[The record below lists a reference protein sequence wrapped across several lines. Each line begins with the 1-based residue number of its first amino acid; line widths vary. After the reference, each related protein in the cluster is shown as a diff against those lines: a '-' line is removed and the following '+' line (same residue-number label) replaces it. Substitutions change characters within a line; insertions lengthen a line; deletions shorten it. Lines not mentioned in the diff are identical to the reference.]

1 VTETAFGHVD
11 HVEDFELLQ
20 FGDGTTMNIGY
31 ELVSGG
37 SGDDWL
43 IGGLEDDLIATNG
56 GDDFVYGLAGDDR
69 IEISGVGD
77 VVVDTGEGADEIV
90 IAEDAQGS
98 IEIITGGPGDSLI
111 YEGSTDDIAFGYIND
126 NGDLIVGTHDLE
138 ITITDQVSYD
148 AGIGKYV
155 VSGIDAIVV
164 EQRGEDSDT
173 DGPASGVFGS
183 DHREGD
189 LLYSNAVT
197 DDNTVFA
204 GAGADTIVIGSGN
217 DVAAE
222 TSVYGDSYNF
232 ETDQTQNIS
241 YGDELRFAWA
251 HEDVEITDRLDG
263 FYEVEYVGVGEDA
276 GKVVQFTDIE
286 KLVFEG
292 GANAPVEIQVIDGPV
307 VGSAEWFA
315 DGNDWG
321 GAAAGQEVSHG
332 DNNVEFQIAGD
343 TIKVYA
349 DISETIT
356 WTETETRTVK
366 ETYKDSRGRTKT
378 RNVKKTFEVEKSED
392 VTHEGELIWQGS
404 HNDISGFSF
413 SDDEYVNV
421 ISVREFDIG
430 GNAIEMTLGTEDTDL
445 IFGTES
451 DNVIF
456 GAGGDDLIV
465 GGGGNDTILG
475 GSGEDAILG
484 GMGDDLLLGDWDVDV
499 LQDEFGLSEEEI
511 AALLANQLND
521 GSNDDLV
528 IGGDG
533 IDEVD
538 GGEGRNVVISGGTDL
553 DINQDGDAN
562 IQDIED
568 LIGKDLFDDE
578 HWV

>member
-1 VTETAFGHVD
+1 MIHTLKSSRNA
-11 HVEDFELLQ
+11 
-20 FGDGTTMNIGY
+20 
-31 ELVSGG
+31 
-37 SGDDWL
+37 
-43 IGGLEDDLIATNG
+43 
-56 GDDFVYGLAGDDR
+56 
-69 IEISGVGD
+69 
-77 VVVDTGEGADEIV
+77 
-90 IAEDAQGS
+90 
-98 IEIITGGPGDSLI
+98 
-111 YEGSTDDIAFGYIND
+111 
-126 NGDLIVGTHDLE
+126 
-138 ITITDQVSYD
+138 
-148 AGIGKYV
+148 
-155 VSGIDAIVV
+155 
-164 EQRGEDSDT
+164 
-173 DGPASGVFGS
+173 
-183 DHREGD
+183 
-189 LLYSNAVT
+189 LY
-197 DDNTVFA
+197 
-204 GAGADTIVIGSGN
+204 
-217 DVAAE
+217 
-222 TSVYGDSYNF
+222 
-232 ETDQTQNIS
+232 
-241 YGDELRFAWA
+241 
-251 HEDVEITDRLDG
+251 VEITDRLDG

-321 GAAAGQEVSHG
+321 GAAAGQQVSHG

-366 ETYKDSRGRTKT
+366 ETYKDNKGRTKT
-378 RNVKKTFEVEKSED
+378 RNVTETFEVEKSED
-392 VTHEGELIWQGS
+392 VTHKGELIWKGN
-404 HNDISGFSF
+404 HNDISGFEF

-553 DINQDGDAN
+553 DIDGDGDAN